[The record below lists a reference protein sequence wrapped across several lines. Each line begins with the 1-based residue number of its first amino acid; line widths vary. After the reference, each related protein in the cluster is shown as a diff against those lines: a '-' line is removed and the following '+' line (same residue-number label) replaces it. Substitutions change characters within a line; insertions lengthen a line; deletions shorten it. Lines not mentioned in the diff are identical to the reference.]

1 MSPHTRRTFLLA
13 AGGGAAV
20 AAVATR
26 ASLPDLPDTASRPSA
41 GSAAITADNPLVAYV
56 RDVRS
61 GEIAVM
67 AGDREVVFTDKA
79 LASRLAREIR

>member
-13 AGGGAAV
+13 AGGGAAAA
-20 AAVATR
+20 AAVATT
-26 ASLPDLPDTASRPSA
+26 ATLPRTPSA
-41 GSAAITADNPLVAYV
+41 SSVDSAAITADNPLVAYV

-67 AGDREVVFTDKA
+67 AGDREVVFTDRA